1 MYYIIFLLY
10 YFTNTTPLGFTLSSH
25 LDVVI
30 VSDLIDSAL
39 TKDIENMVTKLSRR
53 LSEASPYHYVHE
65 KVVFHV
71 NRDPTILSQIHR
83 LYVESRL
90 ASKSDPSNSV
100 EKKVKVAVPR
110 VSMEAIMSEH
120 FIRTSSMTTL
130 YVVMIDDALKKFD
143 VSYTA
148 TAGFKDTSGSSSSSS
163 SGSSSGGSSNDCRR
177 KAFISDSKGFAWI
190 DVFAN
195 DDNLVFVGIL
205 LLLFH

>member
-1 MYYIIFLLY
+1 M
-10 YFTNTTPLGFTLSSH
+10 
-25 LDVVI
+25 
-30 VSDLIDSAL
+30 SDLIDSAL
-39 TKDIENMVTKLSRR
+39 TKDIENMVTRLSRR
-53 LSEASPYHYVHE
+53 LSEASPYRYVHE

-83 LYVESRL
+83 LYIESRL
-90 ASKSDPSNSV
+90 ATKSDPSNSV
-100 EKKVKVAVPR
+100 GKKVKVAVPR

-143 VSYTA
+143 VSYSA
-148 TAGFKDTSGSSSSSS
+148 TAGFKDTSSGSSS
-163 SGSSSGGSSNDCRR
+163 SGSSSSGSSNDCRR

-195 DDNLVFVGIL
+195 DDNLVFVGM
-205 LLLFH
+205 LFCCFISLFTFFIYPFFY